1 MIKQSSEYFH
11 LTYCYYL
18 EAMTATFHGRA
29 DKLMT
34 AIQLISGTAVF
45 TKTGLEWMF
54 ALPVVV
60 IATIQLV
67 WQPAI
72 ISERARVQSHQYGEL
87 LYEGDDLTPQL
98 ITQKLKS
105 SYHSDSTH
113 FGSLVNPAF
122 KRAAIACGRV
132 DETQLTFQEKLFAWF
147 AGDLPR

>member
-1 MIKQSSEYFH
+1 MTKQSSEYFH
-11 LTYCYYL
+11 LHHCYYL

-45 TKTGLEWMF
+45 ANTGMGWLF

-72 ISERARVQSHQYGEL
+72 ISERANVQSRLYGEL
-87 LYEGDDLTPQL
+87 IYEGDDLTPQL
-98 ITQKLKS
+98 IAQKLKS
-105 SYHSDSTH
+105 LHHSDTAT
-113 FGSLVNPAF
+113 FGSLVNPAY
-122 KRAAIACGRV
+122 KRAAIACGRINDV
-132 DETQLTFQEKLFAWF
+132 SLNFQEKLFAWF
-147 AGDLPR
+147 AGCLPR

>member
-1 MIKQSSEYFH
+1 MTKQSSEYFH
-11 LTYCYYL
+11 LHHCYYL

-45 TKTGLEWMF
+45 ANTGMGWLF

-72 ISERARVQSHQYGEL
+72 ISERANVQSRLYGEL
-87 LYEGDDLTPQL
+87 IYEGEDLTPQL
-98 ITQKLKS
+98 IAQKLKS
-105 SYHSDSTH
+105 LHNSDTAT
-113 FGSLVNPAF
+113 FGSLVNPAY
-122 KRAAIACGRV
+122 KRAAIACGRINDV
-132 DETQLTFQEKLFAWF
+132 SLSFQEKLFAWF
-147 AGDLPR
+147 AGCLPR